1 VNSGKLTLKM
11 RQLTPAERN
20 ELGRRERKYRSKLAR
35 QGYMTRALVDESG
48 CFGVVLVED
57 PESQRRGLLLPDGK
71 VHWMDQAM
79 GPGALAHAT
88 VSGVTID
95 DTPR

>member
-1 VNSGKLTLKM
+1 LNSGKLSLRM
-11 RQLTPAERN
+11 RQLTPAERT
-20 ELGRRERKYRSKLAR
+20 ELKRRERKYRNKLAR
-35 QGYMTRALVDESG
+35 QGYTTLTLLDESG

-88 VSGVTID
+88 LSGVTID
-95 DTPR
+95 GTPV

>member
-1 VNSGKLTLKM
+1 MNSGKLAIKM
-11 RQLTPAERN
+11 RQLTPAERR
-20 ELGRRERKYRSKLAR
+20 ELGRRERKYRNKLAR
-35 QGYMTRALVDESG
+35 QGYTTHALLDESG

-57 PESQRRGLLLPDGK
+57 PKSHRRGLLLPDGK
-71 VHWMDQAM
+71 VHWMDQAL

-95 DTPR
+95 GTPV